1 MLRAFRKRK
10 LVRIMAGGAAGV
22 FWLMA
27 ASPAGADLNH
37 EISELYGSLSNAS
50 RPKAFET
57 ERRGVISGGGVA
69 ARTPVKSLDPL
80 TVTLPHAGAGCSGI
94 DLYGGSFSYINREE
108 FISFMRTVAAN
119 AQGYAFEIALSAIC
133 EKCAQEMEILQRK
146 VQELNQYFGN
156 SCQLAQGV
164 VNDSLSAFGRKGL
177 TDASLIGQFEG
188 MGDLFEL
195 SSARD
200 AGTVYRK
207 ARESGSREAFRL
219 TGNLMW
225 QSLMENAFF
234 SENPDMA
241 EAVMS
246 MTGTVIITGEG
257 KKISVVPGGLIGLQD
272 LTEGGEIPVYRCQDR
287 RPEGC
292 LQVVRKTVRIQGLG
306 YLVLRELAGD
316 PGGASGEPAGQEGQG
331 GSGGGIVGK
340 FAGNSGRL
348 TARET
353 ALMNSLNPGIPAMI
367 RTLASRNQGAAA
379 EFCRSIAYAAALDLA
394 VRSLDSWLSGAE
406 TLMRE
411 NPGAFSGILRD
422 QIARAQSKTAS
433 DRLTLQQ
440 KYGTDRDIRELY
452 GYYLKDTGQSRYM
465 SGEFVYGRE
474 AP

>member
-1 MLRAFRKRK
+1 
-10 LVRIMAGGAAGV
+10 MAGVSAGA
-22 FWLMA
+22 FWFMA
-27 ASPAGADLNH
+27 APPAGADLNN

-57 ERRGVISGGGVA
+57 ERRGVISGGSLAV
-69 ARTPVKSLDPL
+69 RTPVKSLDPL

-246 MTGTVIITGEG
+246 MTGTGIITGEG
-257 KKISVVPGGLIGLQD
+257 KKISVAPGGLIGLQD

-292 LQVVRKTVRIQGLG
+292 LQVVRKTVRVQGLG
-306 YLVLRELAGD
+306 YLVLRQLAGD
-316 PGGASGEPAGQEGQG
+316 PGSAAADPGEQEAQ
-331 GSGGGIVGK
+331 SGGGIVGK
-340 FAGNSGRL
+340 FAGNSGKL
-348 TARET
+348 TATET

-411 NPGAFSGILRD
+411 NSGAFSGILRD
-422 QIARAQSKTAS
+422 QIARARSKTAG

-452 GYYLKDTGQSRYM
+452 GYYLKDTGTSRYM
-465 SGEFVYGRE
+465 SGEFVYGGE
-474 AP
+474 KP

>member
-1 MLRAFRKRK
+1 M
-10 LVRIMAGGAAGV
+10 
-22 FWLMA
+22 
-27 ASPAGADLNH
+27 
-37 EISELYGSLSNAS
+37 
-50 RPKAFET
+50 
-57 ERRGVISGGGVA
+57 
-69 ARTPVKSLDPL
+69 
-80 TVTLPHAGAGCSGI
+80 
-94 DLYGGSFSYINREE
+94 
-108 FISFMRTVAAN
+108 
-119 AQGYAFEIALSAIC
+119 
-133 EKCAQEMEILQRK
+133 
-146 VQELNQYFGN
+146 
-156 SCQLAQGV
+156 
-164 VNDSLSAFGRKGL
+164 
-177 TDASLIGQFEG
+177 
-188 MGDLFEL
+188 
-195 SSARD
+195 
-200 AGTVYRK
+200 
-207 ARESGSREAFRL
+207 
-219 TGNLMW
+219 
-225 QSLMENAFF
+225 
-234 SENPDMA
+234 
-241 EAVMS
+241 
-246 MTGTVIITGEG
+246 
-257 KKISVVPGGLIGLQD
+257 
-272 LTEGGEIPVYRCQDR
+272 YRCQDR

>member
-1 MLRAFRKRK
+1 MLQTFRKRQ
-10 LVRIMAGGAAGV
+10 LIRIMAGASVWAFWFIAAP
-22 FWLMA
+22 
-27 ASPAGADLNH
+27 PAGADLNN
-37 EISELYGSLSNAS
+37 EINELYGSLSNAS

-57 ERRGVISGGGVA
+57 ERRGVISGGGVSV
-69 ARTPVKSLDPL
+69 RTPVKSLDPL

-133 EKCAQEMEILQRK
+133 EKCAQEMELLQRK

-195 SSARD
+195 STARD

-234 SENPDMA
+234 AENPDMA

-292 LQVVRKTVRIQGLG
+292 LQVVRKNVRIQGLG
-306 YLVLRELAGD
+306 YLVLRQLAGD
-316 PGGASGEPAGQEGQG
+316 PGGAAADPEGL
-331 GSGGGIVGK
+331 GGGIVGK
-340 FAGNSGRL
+340 FAGNSGKL
-348 TARET
+348 TAKET

-474 AP
+474 VP